1 MTDKCNIIPVGSPFD
16 ITKMHGHMTI
26 TLTDV
31 NTGEVEIHEDD
42 NMMTNALQEYF
53 RNLGLV
59 NYPNIN
65 QNDMVI
71 SLLGGIMGFDEEIS
85 ESASIL
91 HVPAG
96 HKMIFNGCVGV
107 INNGNP
113 TEMGSYSGTE
123 SGWQQDGSFVQT
135 YDFSTSQANG
145 TISCVCLTSRNYGF
159 FGEGNSTSLSRH
171 SSSVDI
177 FNLIGSTVNYNVAGL
192 IFKVDY
198 TNSFIWSFNVEEVE
212 VEQNG
217 ETVTTY
223 VGKVRKYRLPITKV
237 DLRGT
242 TSEPILIQTTTVTF
256 DDEFMTA
263 ITTVSGMMRQPYNG
277 TLICWNTSEY
287 GNRVWGSGDWVQYVW
302 TITSNGTISRQTITN
317 TYGEDL
323 YGLQAAHFDGN
334 YCFFVSIGGGAIDST
349 VIYVLNRTTGAI
361 SAIQNPGGIRLT
373 GSIGS
378 WQSGMNRFGWDIVH
392 RSGDGRIV
400 TCGDVQFVVDAVK
413 MEAYPCNKQSA
424 LHYHYPLDPNKLV
437 WIDISGHSLIRDA
450 TYIATINN
458 LETPVVKT
466 AEKTMKVVYK
476 ITFDN

>member
-1 MTDKCNIIPVGSPFD
+1 MTDKCNIVPVGSPFD

-31 NTGEVEIHEDD
+31 NTGEVEVHEDD

-85 ESASIL
+85 ESASTL

-107 INNGNP
+107 TNNGNP
-113 TEMGSYSGTE
+113 TEMGSYSSTE
-123 SGWQQDGSFVQT
+123 SGKQSDGSFVQT

-145 TISCVCLTSRNYGF
+145 TISCVCLTSKNYGF

-171 SSSVDI
+171 SSPVDI
-177 FNLIGSTVNYNVAGL
+177 FDLIGTTTNYYPEGL

-198 TNSFIWSFNVEEVE
+198 TNSLVWSFNVEEVE

-223 VGKVRKYRLPITKV
+223 VGKIRKYKLPITKV

-242 TSEPILIQTTTVTF
+242 PSEPVLVQTTTVTL
-256 DDEFMTA
+256 DEEFITA
-263 ITTVSGMMRQPYNG
+263 HTTERGIMNQPYNG
-277 TLICWNTSEY
+277 TLIYWNISKY
-287 GNRVWGSGDWVQYVW
+287 GVTWGSGDWVQYVW

-334 YCFFVSIGGGAIDST
+334 YCFFVSIGGGNLDST
-349 VIYVLNRTTGAI
+349 TVYVLNRTTGAI
-361 SAIQNPGGIRLT
+361 SAIQNPGGRNYPTYLGEWSSHLNYI
-373 GSIGS
+373 
-378 WQSGMNRFGWDIVH
+378 GWDVIH
-392 RSGDGRIV
+392 GSGDGRIV

-424 LHYHYPLDPNKLV
+424 LHYHYQLEPNKLV
-437 WIDISGHSLIRDA
+437 WLEGTSRSLIRDT

-476 ITFDN
+476 ITFDD